1 MIGREYCLCRDIS
14 GAKIRMDE
22 RRADA
27 AEAAEERAWVERTAP
42 NGSRRRARADSAR
55 AVGRCSLI
63 PGLSRRRQRRG
74 SAASVF
80 RRYCRAQRRG
90 GGEAGPSRQAQHR
103 FRWDRRRDGPDARA
117 RALEGGARRRDG
129 GIRDRGA
136 LAPQGTRPRL
146 DADAAR
152 HRLRQRKRAAAH
164 LWRRARRKREHA
176 ANVRRTWLPR
186 PRHGI
191 GHEARRARS
200 AQSGPVSSLTATTES
215 VPAPL
220 RPEAARRR
228 RPCRLEAYHANQIKL
243 RHERKEREA
252 KEAREVSKRSVGIH
266 ALF

>member
-1 MIGREYCLCRDIS
+1 MR
-14 GAKIRMDE
+14 ADE

-42 NGSRRRARADSAR
+42 NGSRRRARADPTR

-80 RRYCRAQRRG
+80 RRYCRPQRRG
-90 GGEAGPSRQAQHR
+90 GGEARPSRQAQHR

-117 RALEGGARRRDG
+117 RALEGGARRKDG
-129 GIRDRGA
+129 GIRDHGA

-152 HRLRQRKRAAAH
+152 HRLRQRKRAAAD

-176 ANVRRTWLPR
+176 ANVRRAWLPR

-200 AQSGPVSSLTATTES
+200 AQAEPVSSLTATTES
-215 VPAPL
+215 VPAP
-220 RPEAARRR
+220 RAPKQRAADARAVWKPITRTRSSFATSGRSARR
-228 RPCRLEAYHANQIKL
+228 
-243 RHERKEREA
+243 
-252 KEAREVSKRSVGIH
+252 SKRVKNSSARWPSAIAPQV
-266 ALF
+266 